1 MSSFGTVSAWLEQLK
16 RGDDEAAQKIWE
28 AYFARLVGLAQR
40 HLRGTVRALADE
52 EDVVLSA
59 FDSFFRGA
67 RTGRFP
73 RLTDRDDLWQLLVL
87 LTRRKTC
94 DLVEHNG
101 RQKRAAAVTHSLD
114 ALAAA
119 GHGERLVGPEP
130 TPDFAAQL
138 AEEVGRLLNL
148 LDSEELRAVALG
160 KLEGHTNREIAARL
174 GCVERTIERKLW
186 LIKKVWE
193 RELGPA

>member
-1 MSSFGTVSAWLEQLK
+1 MSSFGTVSAWLVQLK

-28 AYFARLVGLAQR
+28 SYFTRLVGLARR

-67 RTGRFP
+67 RAGRFP
-73 RLTDRDDLWQLLVL
+73 RLSDRDDLWQLLVL

-101 RQKRAAAVTHSLD
+101 RQKRAAAATQSLD
-114 ALAAA
+114 APTAQR
-119 GHGERLVGPEP
+119 EQLVCPEP

-138 AEEVGRLLNL
+138 AEAVERLLHL
-148 LDSEELRAVALG
+148 LDNEELRAVALC

-174 GCVERTIERKLW
+174 GCVERTVERKLW

-193 RELGPA
+193 LALESA